1 MVYVFSTC
9 DNEMFRYV
17 FGALDEPVSIIV
29 LPKSIENNYF
39 ARKLAHILWK
49 FGIFIKYNFFGCE
62 FNHFLCNI
70 RPEDKVIFYAR
81 FPEHLFNVVPWLNS
95 RVRVCL
101 WMWDILD
108 SIPFVKQKINII
120 KKLNIPIYTFDRKDA
135 ANYAIQY
142 IPQLYNFKKPRNIN
156 EGNAGIQKCD
166 VYFLGF
172 PKDEYRMSWYK
183 KAERLFQDNSIAF
196 QSIMVDN
203 TSVTYI
209 GYNENLDNLSKCR
222 AILELNIDGQVGL
235 TLRTMESLS
244 FRKKL
249 ITNNPHIKEYN
260 FYRSNNI
267 FILGEDNPEYI
278 KDFLEMEYEDIPFGI
293 IAEYDV
299 NAWINKIFEK

>member
-62 FNHFLCNI
+62 FNQFLCNI

-183 KAERLFQDNSIAF
+183 KPRRHNGIDIGIPQGTPIYSPVSGTAKIRFQKNGAGLYI
-196 QSIMVDN
+196 SIM
-203 TSVTYI
+203 SG
-209 GYNENLDNLSKCR
+209 GYQYLFMHLHNEQKPQNLNSLILLQTILPLQLNHNL
-222 AILELNIDGQVGL
+222 
-235 TLRTMESLS
+235 
-244 FRKKL
+244 
-249 ITNNPHIKEYN
+249 
-260 FYRSNNI
+260 
-267 FILGEDNPEYI
+267 
-278 KDFLEMEYEDIPFGI
+278 
-293 IAEYDV
+293 
-299 NAWINKIFEK
+299 